1 LDNIR
6 IGASSI
12 IYRVES
18 INFLKYFFLRINS
31 TCTC

>member
-18 INFLKYFFLRINS
+18 INFLNFFF
-31 TCTC
+31 CG